1 MQISPD
7 NTNRSELELFH
18 SGENYHAYRFMGAHK
33 MNING
38 QDKRQLTRFNR
49 RGSEHSFLVNGRR
62 AYVGMTAWSPD
73 GNRIAFV
80 VYHDKAL
87 GGNADTLVS
96 RVFVADLVESK
107 VYNE

>member
-1 MQISPD
+1 MDSFSSVSTSRRTSLSP
-7 NTNRSELELFH
+7 S
-18 SGENYHAYRFMGAHK
+18 SPSK
-33 MNING
+33 
-38 QDKRQLTRFNR
+38 
-49 RGSEHSFLVNGRR
+49 LVNGRR

-96 RVFVADLVESK
+96 RVFIADLVESK

>member
-1 MQISPD
+1 
-7 NTNRSELELFH
+7 
-18 SGENYHAYRFMGAHK
+18 
-33 MNING
+33 
-38 QDKRQLTRFNR
+38 
-49 RGSEHSFLVNGRR
+49 
-62 AYVGMTAWSPD
+62 MTAWSPD